1 LLEDYQM
8 KKIKSALKIVLKFV
22 LFIVFLLML
31 YVISAF
37 VLSIIP
43 VNKNQS
49 EHTKEYTIY
58 IKSNG
63 VHTDLV
69 LPIKSDLK
77 DWSEK
82 IKFENIQSKDS
93 THQFLAFGW
102 GDKGFY
108 LDTPEWSDLKFST
121 AFKAAFNLGTS
132 AMHTT
137 FYKQIQETENCV
149 KIEISKK
156 QYQKLIS
163 FIEASFQYDTNGDPI
178 FIEAATYGK
187 NDSFY
192 VANRTYNL
200 FYTCNTWTNQ
210 ALKKAGLK
218 AAFWTPADKG
228 IFFHYKI

>member
-1 LLEDYQM
+1 M
-8 KKIKSALKIVLKFV
+8 KIVILTFKLLLKFV
-22 LFIVFLLML
+22 LSIILLL
-31 YVISAF
+31 LIYGLSAVIFS
-37 VLSIIP
+37 VIP

-49 EHTKEYTIY
+49 ENAKEYTIY

-69 LPIKSDLK
+69 LPIKTDLK

-82 IKFENIQSKDS
+82 IKFENIKSKDS
-93 THQFLAFGW
+93 THQYLAFGW

-121 AFKAAFNLGTS
+121 AFNAAFNLGTS

-137 FYKQIQETENCV
+137 FYKQIQENENCV
-149 KIEISKK
+149 KIEISKE
-156 QYQKLIS
+156 QYQKLIA
-163 FIEASFQYDTNGDPI
+163 FIEASFQYDNNGNPI
-178 FIEAATYGK
+178 FIDATTYGK

-192 VANRTYNL
+192 EAHRTYNL
-200 FYTCNTWTNQ
+200 FYTCNTWANQ
-210 ALKKAGLK
+210 ALKKADLK

-228 IFFHYKI
+228 IFYHYQ

>member
-1 LLEDYQM
+1 MKMIKLTFKLL
-8 KKIKSALKIVLKFV
+8 LKF
-22 LFIVFLLML
+22 FLSIILL
-31 YVISAF
+31 LLIYGLSAF
-37 VLSIIP
+37 ILSIIP

-49 EHTKEYTIY
+49 EHAKEYTIY

-69 LPIKSDLK
+69 LPIKTDLK
-77 DWSEK
+77 NWLEK

-93 THQFLAFGW
+93 THHYLAFGW

-137 FYKQIQETENCV
+137 FYKHIQENENCV
-149 KIEISKK
+149 KIEISKE
-156 QYQKLIS
+156 QYQKLIT
-163 FIEASFQYDTNGDPI
+163 FIEASFQYDSNGNPI
-178 FIEAATYGK
+178 FIEATTYGK

-192 VANRTYNL
+192 EANRTYNL
-200 FYTCNTWTNQ
+200 FYTCNTWANQ
-210 ALKKAGLK
+210 ALKRAEMK

-228 IFFHYKI
+228 IFYHYQ